1 MCVENKL
8 KKCKKKYRFKMVN
21 AVLMLGYK
29 SYSFVVNN
37 TRYNNDERQYNYFRF
52 WIWLYCRMTKTLFF
66 SPFSHFLNLL
76 SATSLLFSK

>member
-1 MCVENKL
+1 
-8 KKCKKKYRFKMVN
+8 MVN

-37 TRYNNDERQYNYFRF
+37 TRYNNDERQYIFLDFGYGY
-52 WIWLYCRMTKTLFF
+52 IVYCFF
-66 SPFSHFLNLL
+66 PFSHFLNLL

>member
-8 KKCKKKYRFKMVN
+8 KKCKKKHRFKMVN

-37 TRYNNDERQYNYFRF
+37 TRYNNDERQYIFLDFGYGY
-52 WIWLYCRMTKTLFF
+52 IVYCFF
-66 SPFSHFLNLL
+66 PIFS
-76 SATSLLFSK
+76 FSELTECNIIIIF

>member
-8 KKCKKKYRFKMVN
+8 KKCKKKHRFKMVN

-37 TRYNNDERQYNYFRF
+37 TRYNNDERQYIILDFGYGYIVVWQKRF
-52 WIWLYCRMTKTLFF
+52 FF
-66 SPFSHFLNLL
+66 PIFS
-76 SATSLLFSK
+76 FSELTECNIIIIF